1 VLFLHELSR
10 TITDLVYP
18 HFCVICQIG
27 LDRDW
32 LCAKCQATAQRIQSP
47 FCRTCSRPFSGL
59 IAEPFRCPHCED
71 NAFAFDCA
79 VSAFLARGAVR
90 ELIHRL
96 KYNGQFHLRNTIAD
110 RLWVAFSD
118 RRITEEPFDAIVPVP
133 LHPVRTR
140 ERGYDQVSALAE
152 IVARRAAKPLL
163 KCLRRHRYT
172 QTQTVLDRD
181 NRVRNLHNAFDLR
194 KSTAVLGK
202 RILLVDDVLTTGTTL
217 HECAKVLRSGGAVS
231 VRAVTVA
238 RG

>member
-1 VLFLHELSR
+1 VLLFRELFR
-10 TITDLVYP
+10 TITDLIYP
-18 HFCVICQIG
+18 HFCVICHTG
-27 LDRDW
+27 LEDEW
-32 LCAKCQATAQRIQSP
+32 LCTECQATAQRIQPP
-47 FCRTCSRPFSGL
+47 FCHTCSRPFFGAIS
-59 IAEPFRCPHCED
+59 EPFRCPHCED

-79 VSAFLARGAVR
+79 VSPYLARGAVR

-96 KYNGQFHLRNTIAD
+96 KYAGQFHLRTTIANW
-110 RLWVAFSD
+110 LWAAFSD
-118 RRITEEPFDAIVPVP
+118 PRIAAEPFDAIVPVP

-152 IVARRAAKPLL
+152 IVARRANKPLL

-181 NRVRNLHNAFDLR
+181 TRARNLHNAFDLR

-202 RILLVDDVLTTGTTL
+202 RILLLDDVLTTGSTL
-217 HECAKVLRSGGAVS
+217 NECAKVLRSGGAVS
-231 VRAVTVA
+231 VRAITVA

>member
-1 VLFLHELSR
+1 MLFLRELSR

-18 HFCVICQIG
+18 HFCVICQTG
-27 LDRDW
+27 LEKGW
-32 LCAKCQATAQRIQSP
+32 LCANCQATALRIQPP
-47 FCRTCSRPFSGL
+47 FCRTCSRPFSGA

-79 VSAFLARGAVR
+79 VSAYLARGAVR

-96 KYNGQFHLRNTIAD
+96 KYSGQFHLRNTIAD
-110 RLWVAFSD
+110 WLWVAFSD
-118 RRITEEPFDAIVPVP
+118 RRIIEEPFDAIVPVP
-133 LHPVRTR
+133 LHPVRKR

-152 IVARRAAKPLL
+152 IVARRAGKPLL

-181 NRVRNLHNAFDLR
+181 DRVRNLHNAFDLR

-202 RILLVDDVLTTGTTL
+202 RVLLLDDVLTTGTTL